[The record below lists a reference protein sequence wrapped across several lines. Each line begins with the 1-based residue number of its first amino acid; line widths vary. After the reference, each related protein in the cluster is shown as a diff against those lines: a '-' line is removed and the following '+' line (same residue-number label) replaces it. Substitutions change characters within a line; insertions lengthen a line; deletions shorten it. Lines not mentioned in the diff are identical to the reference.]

1 VVRDEFC
8 RRKITLGEAM
18 KRMFLGMVGLLFLA
32 PLAPAQ
38 TVSPVILEY
47 TDKADGRF
55 QVYND
60 ADIPLTVVVE
70 PHSFTV
76 DSTGKAIF
84 RKLDPGLKVQLSATS
99 FRVAPKQTYYVFYKA
114 TTETYPNW
122 FCIYSTISGP
132 VTATGLKLAIELPH
146 TVYLLGKKS
155 LDQSQVSWNR
165 AEISKQGGK
174 RLVTAEVENHGTEF
188 SRIQEVEVTSA
199 EGKQSFSGFPLFPG
213 QRRALELDWDQPGEP
228 QHIVLKFPR
237 FKLES
242 NLKDSSATQ

>member
-1 VVRDEFC
+1 
-8 RRKITLGEAM
+8 M
-18 KRMFLGMVGLLFLA
+18 KRMFQAVICLLFLA

-38 TVSPVILEY
+38 TVSPVIVEY

-60 ADIPLTVVVE
+60 ADIPLTVVLE

-84 RKLDPGLKVQLSATS
+84 RKLDPGLRVQLSTTS
-99 FRVAPKQTYYVFYKA
+99 FRLAPKQTYYVFYKA

-146 TVYLLGKKS
+146 TVYLLGRKS
-155 LDQSQVSWNR
+155 LDQTQVSWNR
-165 AEISKQGGK
+165 AELSTQGGK
-174 RLVTAEVENHGTEF
+174 RLVTAEVENHGGEF

-199 EGKQSFSGFPLFPG
+199 AGKQTFSGFPLFPG
-213 QRRALELDWDQPGEP
+213 QRRAIELDWDQPGTP

-242 NLKDSSATQ
+242 NLKNSPATQ